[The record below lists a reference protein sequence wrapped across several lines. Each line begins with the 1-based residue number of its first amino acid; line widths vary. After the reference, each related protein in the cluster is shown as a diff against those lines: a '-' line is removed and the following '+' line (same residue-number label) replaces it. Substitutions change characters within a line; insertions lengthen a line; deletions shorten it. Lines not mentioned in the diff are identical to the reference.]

1 MIKKIH
7 ECENNRSITIQF
19 SDVRIRENRI
29 KLPPDIAGEYQLS
42 SISELYEIFNHR
54 SFIEINVSGI
64 EINMTDALRLFLKEN
79 EKGFEIHRLFDVSDS
94 QSDPMYLTSFL
105 ISI

>member
-1 MIKKIH
+1 MNKKIN
-7 ECENNRSITIQF
+7 EGENDQSILVQF
-19 SDVRIRENRI
+19 SDVGIRDNKI
-29 KLPPDIAGEYQLS
+29 KLLPDIAGEYQLS

-64 EINMTDALRLFLKEN
+64 EINMTDALRLFLKES

-94 QSDPMYLTSFL
+94 QSDPMYQTSFL
-105 ISI
+105 ISK